1 MAKPK
6 TTKPID
12 SYAHTDKERTNNP
25 PAGLVTAEGDPDLPA
40 QTYEHPKPPPPPYSH
55 PADHDP
61 HIDPRLNWAG
71 KTEGASFA
79 VPTVSLHVHE
89 RIDPR
94 TIMEA
99 VRKRNGHPAGQE
111 SLFETEEENPPLRQA
126 IEFYQH
132 PHNWSN
138 RLVAGDSLLVMNSL
152 LEKESLGGQVQMI
165 YIDPPYG
172 IKYGSNFQPFVN
184 EQQVTDGKD
193 DQLTAEPEMIKA
205 FRDTWEMGIHSYLSY
220 LRDRLLLSR
229 ELLSPS
235 GSCFVQIGD
244 ENILRVGLLMDE
256 IFGAENRVTIIN
268 YATTGGSSAK
278 TLPDV
283 SNYLLWYVKDK
294 HRIKYRQLYEPLT
307 RPEIV
312 DFFTPIAGMV
322 ELSDGTTRKLTKEE
336 QFDPDRFLPQKSRL
350 FQRMGL
356 SSQGWSYTGRSE
368 PYEWNGIVYHC
379 RPNSQWSVS
388 EEGMDRLAEIG
399 RLDALNDTSF
409 NLRWKWYEEEVPGRR
424 INNIWHKQM
433 QTRNKRYVVETAR
446 SVIARCMLMTTDP
459 GDLVLD
465 TTCGGGTTAVVAEQW
480 GRRWIT
486 CDTSRVALTLTR
498 QRLMTSVFDYY
509 KLAQPDEGVGSGF
522 VYKTV
527 PKVSARILA
536 YDEPPQ
542 VTTLYDQPLKDTG
555 KTRVTGPFTME
566 AVPAPA
572 VLPLADPLESL
583 PPPSDASV
591 SRSRESVR
599 QVEWRDEL
607 LKTGLRGTGGNRI
620 ELIRLEPLPLPAL
633 HAEGETDD
641 GSRLAVSFGPE
652 HSPLETRQV
661 ERAIEDAR
669 TLAHKPELLVFA
681 AFMFDPEAAKDIE
694 ETNWPGVTLLRA
706 QMNADLLTADLKKAR
721 SSNESFWLVGQPDV
735 HLERTDDGRFLVEVL
750 GFDYFD
756 TRTGQVTSGGADKIA
771 VWMLDPDYDGRSLFP
786 RQVFFPLDGT
796 KKNGGWN
803 RLAKTL
809 RAQIDQSRIEAY
821 RGTVSLPFPAGEHR
835 RVAVKV
841 VDDRGVESLRLL
853 SLDDRAG

>member
-1 MAKPK
+1 MAKSK
-6 TTKPID
+6 KTKPIE
-12 SYAHTDKERTNNP
+12 SYAHADKERTNNP
-25 PAGLVTAEGDPDLPA
+25 PAGLVTSEGDPDLPEA
-40 QTYEHPKPPPPPYSH
+40 KYAHPPPQFEGSN
-55 PADHDP
+55 DP
-61 HIDPRLNWAG
+61 HIDPELNWAG
-71 KTEGASFA
+71 KAEGTSFA
-79 VPTVSLHVHE
+79 VPTLSLRGHE
-89 RIDPR
+89 RIDPC
-94 TIMEA
+94 TIIEA
-99 VRKRNGHPAGQE
+99 VRKRNGYPAGQD
-111 SLFETEEENPPLRQA
+111 SLFETEEENPPLRKA

-132 PHNWSN
+132 PHPWSN
-138 RLVAGDSLLVMNSL
+138 RLIAGDSLLVMNSL
-152 LEKESLGGQVQMI
+152 LKKESLGGQVQMI

-205 FRDTWEMGIHSYLSY
+205 FRDTWELKLHSYLSY

-229 ELLSPS
+229 ELLHPS

-244 ENILRVGLLMDE
+244 TNVHHLGVLMNE
-256 IFGAENRVTIIN
+256 IFGKENRITTISF
-268 YATTGGSSAK
+268 ATTSGSSAK

-283 SNYLLWYVKDK
+283 ANYLLWYAKDK
-294 HRIKYRQLYEPLT
+294 SQIKYHQIYEPLT
-307 RPEIV
+307 RKEIV
-312 DFFTPIAGMV
+312 NFFTPLQGMV
-322 ELSDGTTRKLTKEE
+322 ELPDGTTRKLTNEE
-336 QFDPDRFLPQKSRL
+336 QFDPDKNLPENARL
-350 FQRMGL
+350 FQRRPL
-356 SSQGWSYTGRSE
+356 ISQGASITGRSE
-368 PYEWNGIVYHC
+368 PYSWNGQTYIC
-379 RPNSQWSVS
+379 PPNSQWSVNS
-388 EEGMDRLAEIG
+388 DGMDRLAELG
-399 RLDALNDTSF
+399 RLDALDGTSD
-409 NLRWKWYEEEVPGRR
+409 NLLWKRYEEEVPGRR
-424 INNIWHKQM
+424 INNFWHRRLQS
-433 QTRNKRYVVETAR
+433 RGKRYVVET
-446 SVIARCMLMTTDP
+446 SPKVLERCILMTTDP
-459 GDLVLD
+459 GDIVLD
-465 TTCGGGTTAVVAEQW
+465 PTCGSGTTAVVAEQW
-480 GRRWIT
+480 GRRWVT
-486 CDTSRVALTLTR
+486 CDTSRVALALTR
-498 QRLMTSVFDYY
+498 QRLMTTNFDYY
-509 KLAQPDEGVGSGF
+509 ELANQSEGVRSGF
-522 VYKTV
+522 KYKTT
-527 PKVSARILA
+527 PKVSAAILA

-542 VTTLYDQPLKDTG
+542 VTILYNQPLINKG
-555 KTRVTGPFTME
+555 KIRVTGPFTVEAITSPAVAPLDESLTE
-566 AVPAPA
+566 AVY
-572 VLPLADPLESL
+572 ADE
-583 PPPSDASV
+583 SV
-591 SRSRESVR
+591 SRSGESVR

-706 QMNADLLTADLKKAR
+706 QMNADLLTSDLKKAR
-721 SSNESFWLVGQPDV
+721 SGNESFWLVGQPEV
-735 HLERTDDGRFLVEVL
+735 HLERTDDGQFLVEVL

-821 RGTVSLPFPAGEHR
+821 RGTVSLPFQAGEHR

>member
-6 TTKPID
+6 TTKPIK
-12 SYAHTDKERTNNP
+12 SYTHSDKERTNNP

-40 QTYEHPKPPPPPYSH
+40 QTYEHLKPPPPPYSH

-71 KTEGASFA
+71 KAEGASFA

-94 TIMEA
+94 TIIEA

-111 SLFETEEENPPLRQA
+111 SLFETEEENPPLRKA

-152 LEKESLGGQVQMI
+152 LEKEGMGGQVQMI

-172 IKYGSNFQPFVN
+172 IKYGSNFQPFVDQR
-184 EQQVTDGKD
+184 EVTDGKD
-193 DQLTAEPEMIKA
+193 DHLTAEPEMVKA
-205 FRDTWEMGIHSYLSY
+205 FRDTWDMGIHSYLSY

-229 ELLSPS
+229 ELLTPS

-294 HRIKYRQLYEPLT
+294 HNIKYRQLYEPLT
-307 RPEIV
+307 RSEIV
-312 DFFTPIAGMV
+312 AFFTPIAGMV
-322 ELSDGTTRKLTKEE
+322 ELSDGTTRKLTEEE
-336 QFDPDRFLPQKSRL
+336 QFDPDRFLPQNSRL
-350 FQRMGL
+350 FRRMDL
-356 SSQGWSYTGRSE
+356 SSQGFGRSE
-368 PYEWNGIVYHC
+368 PYEWNGKVYYC
-379 RPNSQWSVS
+379 RPNSHWSVS
-388 EEGMDRLAEIG
+388 KEGMDRLADIE
-399 RLDALNDTSF
+399 RLDALKDTSF
-409 NLRWKWYEEEVPGRR
+409 NLNWKKYEEEVPGRR
-424 INNIWHKQM
+424 INNIWYKPM

-465 TTCGGGTTAVVAEQW
+465 TTCGGGTTAVVAEHW

-486 CDTSRVALTLTR
+486 CDTSRVALTLAR

-522 VYKTV
+522 IYKSV
-527 PKVSARILA
+527 PKVSASILA

-542 VTTLYDQPLKDTG
+542 VTTLYDQPIKDSS
-555 KTRVTGPFTME
+555 KSRVTGPFTME
-566 AVPAPA
+566 AVPAP
-572 VLPLADPLESL
+572 VVIPLSDSLESL
-583 PPPSDASV
+583 PPPPSDASV

-620 ELIRLEPLPLPAL
+620 ELTRLEPLPLPAL

-706 QMNADLLTADLKKAR
+706 QMNADLLTSDLKKAR

-735 HLERTDDGRFLVEVL
+735 HLEPTDDGQFLVEVL